1 MMASNRDIY
10 ILTDICP
17 FFKLLMLS
25 FKIICAQFMNAVEY
39 LQTFLICSYVSE
51 WRQVTLYKIQLG

>member
-1 MMASNRDIY
+1 M
-10 ILTDICP
+10 
-17 FFKLLMLS
+17 LMLS